1 MGELFAKSSPTSLL
15 LSIQRSA
22 DDGAKLCVFGDNE
35 ANAEAVAKRLE
46 NVANGLDGGQV
57 ADEDDVTEIVAT
69 CCKNGKHCNRFGNE
83 VGDAEGEVGIG
94 SDIRDLAKV
103 CGGEVLVNA
112 VIGAVL
118 RNVLDAQVHVVEVA
132 LGGELFNV
140 LDGVYTDELA
150 REPDQRSAA
159 NTRAAKI
166 LDLVSVTCALG
177 VVDSST
183 RAHADNDGFL
193 KPREV
198 KTAHTAAGEL
208 GNGSA
213 GQIVDRI
220 LYVNRARTRH
230 HNAVNIRE
238 GKPVFGG
245 EFAKRAVDRG
255 QGIGRAY
262 ELRSDQL
269 LFSVFLLAKAHNF
282 GGGSAYVNANYGSV
296 HSFQTV
302 LSKLFWIY
310 YNIYL

>member
-15 LSIQRSA
+15 LSIQCCSN
-22 DDGAKLCVFGDNE
+22 DGTELCVFGDNE
-35 ANAEAVAKRLE
+35 ADAEAVAKRLE
-46 NVANGLDGGQV
+46 NVTNGLDGGQV
-57 ADEDDVTEIVAT
+57 ANEDDVTKIVAT
-69 CCKNGKHCNRFGNE
+69 CGKNGKHCNRFGNE
-83 VGDAEGEVGIG
+83 VGDTEGEVGIG
-94 SDIRDLAKV
+94 RDIRDLTKV
-103 CGGEVLVNA
+103 SGGEVLVNA

-118 RNVLDAQVHVVEVA
+118 RNVLDAQVHVVEVS

-140 LDGVYTDELA
+140 LDGVHTNELA
-150 REPDQRSAA
+150 GKPDQRSAA

-166 LDLVSVTCALG
+166 LDLVSVTRALG
-177 VVDSST
+177 VVDGST
-183 RAHADNDGFL
+183 SAHADNDGFL
-193 KPREV
+193 KSREV

-220 LYVNRARTRH
+220 LYVNRAGARH
-230 HNAVNIRE
+230 HDAVNIRE
-238 GKPVFGG
+238 GKSVFGG

-255 QGIGRAY
+255 QGIGRAH

-282 GGGSAYVNANYGSV
+282 GGGSAYVNANYGSA

-302 LSKLFWIY
+302 LSKLF
-310 YNIYL
+310 